1 MEVVFKNPQYLWFL
15 ISIILLIVIHFYTLK
30 HQKRKALRFAN
41 FDAIARVT
49 GEEILSRNISV
60 LFIRASALFLITI
73 ALAGTTIWYQ
83 GQTSEANFVL
93 AIDASTS
100 MSATDFSPSR
110 IEAAKDSAIKFVES
124 VGTDTQVGIISFSGA
139 SFIEEDMTEDYKEVK
154 DSIRNIQISSYGGTD
169 LGEAIISATNLLLK
183 DTKPRA
189 LVLLTDGRSN
199 IGIPLEDAVSY
210 ANENKVTIHAI
221 GVGTPEGGTFA
232 GEATSR
238 LDEESLK
245 TIALNTDGNYY
256 KASDKKALEEAY
268 DKIIKLNKQR
278 VSFNTTPVAMLL
290 ALLILF
296 VEWAL
301 ISTKYKI
308 LP

>member
-1 MEVVFKNPQYLWFL
+1 MEVIFKNPQYLWFL
-15 ISIILLIVIHFYTLK
+15 ISIILLVVIHFYTLK

-49 GEEILSRNISV
+49 GEEILSKNVSI
-60 LFIRASALFLITI
+60 LFIRAAALFLITI

-124 VGTDTQVGIISFSGA
+124 VGTNTQVGVVSFSGA
-139 SFIEEDMTEDYKEVK
+139 SFIEEDMTEEYKEVK

-183 DTKPRA
+183 DDKPRA

-199 IGIPLEDAVSY
+199 IGVPLEDAVSY
-210 ANENKVTIHAI
+210 ANENKVTIHTI

-268 DKIIKLNKQR
+268 GQIIKLNKQR
-278 VSFNTTPVAMLL
+278 VSFNATPTAMLV

>member
-1 MEVVFKNPQYLWFL
+1 MEIVFKNPEYLWFL
-15 ISIILLIVIHFYTLK
+15 VSIILLIIIHFYTLK

-41 FDAIARVT
+41 FEAIARVT
-49 GEEILSRNISV
+49 GEEILSRNVSV
-60 LFIRASALFLITI
+60 LFIRAAALFLITI

-83 GQTSEANFVL
+83 GETSESVFVL
-93 AIDASTS
+93 AIDTSTS

-110 IEAAKDSAIKFVES
+110 IEAAKESAIKFVES
-124 VGTDTQVGIISFSGA
+124 IGTNTKVGIVSFSGA
-139 SFIEEDMTEDYKEVK
+139 SFVEQDLTDDYKIVK
-154 DSIRNIQISSYGGTD
+154 EAITNLQISTYGGTD
-169 LGEAIISATNLLLK
+169 LGEAIISSTNILLK
-183 DTKPRA
+183 EEKPKT

-199 IGIPLEDAVSY
+199 IGVPLEDAVNY
-210 ANENKVTIHAI
+210 ANENKVIIHTI

-245 TIALNTDGNYY
+245 NIAFNTDGNYY
-256 KASDKKALEEAY
+256 KTSDEKALEDAY
-268 DKIIKLNKQR
+268 QTIIKLNKQK
-278 VSFNTTPVAMLL
+278 VSFNATPVAILL

-296 VEWAL
+296 AEWAL

>member
-1 MEVVFKNPQYLWFL
+1 MEVIFKNPQYLWFL
-15 ISIILLIVIHFYTLK
+15 ISIILLVVIHFYTLK

-49 GEEILSRNISV
+49 GEEILSRNISI

-100 MSATDFSPSR
+100 MTATDFSPSR

-124 VGTDTQVGIISFSGA
+124 VGINTQVGVISFSGA
-139 SFIEEDMTEDYKEVK
+139 SFVDQDLTDDYTKVKEA
-154 DSIRNIQISSYGGTD
+154 IQNIQISSYGGTD
-169 LGEAIISATNLLLK
+169 LGEAIISSTNLLLK

-199 IGIPLEDAVSY
+199 IGVPLEDAVSY
-210 ANENKVTIHAI
+210 ANENKVTIHTI
-221 GVGTPEGGTFA
+221 GVGTTEGGTFA

-268 DKIIKLNKQR
+268 GQIIKLNKQR
-278 VSFNTTPVAMLL
+278 VSFNATPVAMLL

>member
-1 MEVVFKNPQYLWFL
+1 MEVIFKNPQYLWFL
-15 ISIILLIVIHFYTLK
+15 ISIILLVVIHFYTLK

-49 GEEILSRNISV
+49 GEEILSRNISI
-60 LFIRASALFLITI
+60 LFIRASALFLITL

-100 MSATDFSPSR
+100 MTATDFSPSR

-124 VGTDTQVGIISFSGA
+124 VGTNTKVGVVSFSGA
-139 SFIEEDMTEDYKEVK
+139 SFIEEDLTEEYKEVK
-154 DSIRNIQISSYGGTD
+154 DSIQNIQISSYGGTD

-183 DTKPRA
+183 DDKPRA

-199 IGIPLEDAVSY
+199 IGVPLEDAVSY
-210 ANENKVTIHAI
+210 ANENKVTIHTI

-256 KASDKKALEEAY
+256 KASDKKALEESY
-268 DKIIKLNKQR
+268 SQIIKLNKQR
-278 VSFNTTPVAMLL
+278 VPFNATPVAMLL

>member
-15 ISIILLIVIHFYTLK
+15 ISIILLVIIHFYTLK

-49 GEEILSRNISV
+49 GEEILSRNISI

-124 VGTDTQVGIISFSGA
+124 VGTNTKVGVISFSGA
-139 SFIEEDMTEDYKEVK
+139 SFIEEDMTEEYKEVK
-154 DSIRNIQISSYGGTD
+154 DSIRGIQISSYGGTD

-183 DTKPRA
+183 DDKPRA

-199 IGIPLEDAVSY
+199 IGVPLEDAVSY
-210 ANENKVTIHAI
+210 ANENKVTIHTI

-232 GEATSR
+232 GQATSR

-256 KASDKKALEEAY
+256 KASDKKALEESY

-278 VSFNTTPVAMLL
+278 VSFNATPVAMLL

-296 VEWAL
+296 MEWAL

>member
-154 DSIRNIQISSYGGTD
+154 DSIRSIQISSYGGTD

-210 ANENKVTIHAI
+210 ANENKVTIHTI

>member
-1 MEVVFKNPQYLWFL
+1 MEIIFKNPQYLWFL
-15 ISIILLIVIHFYTLK
+15 VSIILLILIHFYTLK

-49 GEEILSRNISV
+49 GEEILSKNVSI
-60 LFIRASALFLITI
+60 LFIRAAALFLITI
-73 ALAGTTIWYQ
+73 ALAGATVWYS
-83 GQTSEANFVL
+83 GETSEANFVL

-110 IEAAKDSAIKFVES
+110 IEAAKESAIKFIES
-124 VGTDTQVGIISFSGA
+124 VGTNTKVGIVSFSGA
-139 SFIEEDMTEDYKEVK
+139 SFIEQDMTDEYKEIK
-154 DSIRNIQISSYGGTD
+154 ESINNIQLSSYGGTD
-169 LGEAIISATNLLLK
+169 LGEAIISSTNVLLK
-183 DTKPRA
+183 EDKPRA

-199 IGIPLEDAVSY
+199 IGVPLEDAVEY
-210 ANENKVTIHAI
+210 ANENKVTIHTI
-221 GVGTPEGGTFA
+221 GVGTPEGGKFA

-238 LDEESLK
+238 LDEESLEN
-245 TIALNTDGNYY
+245 IALNTDGNYY

-268 DKIIKLNKQR
+268 QKIIKLNKQR
-278 VSFNTTPVAMLL
+278 VSFNASPIAMLA

-296 VEWAL
+296 IEWAL